1 MKVVFA
7 WFWRVLFLL
16 VVIGL
21 LLCGLLLAWA
31 ESWKADAIAA
41 LADGAEVVETKV
53 GRQQYVAREE
63 GHPVLVI
70 HGACGGYDQAL
81 AIAGAMPWDGVQ
93 IIAPSRPGYL
103 GTPLSTTLLPEQQAD
118 AFAALLDAL
127 DVERVTVFGF
137 AEGAPAAILFATR
150 HPERTDKLVLVSGL
164 YERLKQPHEVEE
176 RPLPEKILNAL
187 GGDVTSAFIAW
198 AVINNPERSLPEALS
213 FFYSREQKENL
224 ARFIMG
230 NPDQISGFQA
240 FLLSMVPISVR
251 EVGLRNDIIQL
262 KNLPPLPFESIS
274 VPTLLV
280 HGSADP
286 LQSAEGARAVAA
298 KIPGA
303 IFVGVEGSGH
313 LPWLGPDSA
322 RAGAAIADFVN
333 SATAA
338 EAPITPP
345 QGD

>member
-1 MKVVFA
+1 MKAAFA

-16 VVIGL
+16 VVVGL
-21 LLCGLLLAWA
+21 LICGLLLAWA
-31 ESWKADAIAA
+31 ESWKADTIAA
-41 LADGAEVVETKV
+41 LADGAEVVETKL

-63 GHPVLVI
+63 GHPVLVV

-81 AIAGAMPWDGVQ
+81 AIAGALPWDGVQ
-93 IIAPSRPGYL
+93 VIAPSRPGYL
-103 GTPLSTTLLPEQQAD
+103 GTPLSSTLLPEQQAD
-118 AFAALLDAL
+118 ALAALLDEL
-127 DVERVTVFGF
+127 DIARVTVLGF

-150 HPERTDKLVLVSGL
+150 HPELTEKLVLVSGL
-164 YERLKQPHEVEE
+164 YERIKQPHEVEE
-176 RPLPEKILNAL
+176 RPLPERILNAL
-187 GGDVTSAFIAW
+187 GGDVTSAFVAW
-198 AVINNPERSLPEALS
+198 AVTNNPERSLPEALS
-213 FFYSREQKENL
+213 FFYSGSQRENL
-224 ARFIMG
+224 ARFILG
-230 NPDQISGFQA
+230 NPNQTSDFQA

-251 EVGLRNDIIQL
+251 ETGLRNDILQL
-262 KNLPPLPFESIS
+262 KNLPPLPFANIS
-274 VPTLLV
+274 VPTLIV

-303 IFVGVEGSGH
+303 IYVGVEGSGH

-333 SATAA
+333 SAVLEDPPLTL
-338 EAPITPP
+338 P